1 MMAYG
6 PEQWERAKI
15 LFELGMSL
23 GEISLETEIKDRGL
37 ISKRAKKEKWVKGK
51 NQQLKS
57 DIVDFEKNNS
67 TLEDKKSTLVRELST
82 LDEFEIT
89 IIKNVVEEE
98 TRNKSLLF
106 STANLSLIR
115 KNQLLTKNKKQVIEM
130 ETHYS
135 DEGKPLKKTPI
146 VIEME
151 LSPTDLKTIDEGVD
165 KNAVTMELA
174 QRHANTTINN
184 TNANQTN
191 TKYVGFVPMSEE
203 RKKEIM
209 AQNGRN

>member
-1 MMAYG
+1 MAYS

-15 LFELGMSL
+15 LFEL
-23 GEISLETEIKDRGL
+23 EIPLSEIEEKTG
-37 ISKRAKKEKWVKGK
+37 ISKGQISKKSNKEKWGK
-51 NQQLKS
+51 ETKRKRIKA
-57 DIVDFEKNNS
+57 DIVAFEKKKE
-67 TLEDKKSTLVRELST
+67 TLEKENETLIREIST

-89 IIKNVVEEE
+89 IIQNVVEEE

-135 DEGKPLKKTPI
+135 DDGKPLKKTPI

-165 KNAVTMELA
+165 KNAVTMEIA
-174 QRHANTTINN
+174 QRHSNTTINN
-184 TNANQTN
+184 TNATQNNYSPQ
-191 TKYVGFVPMSEE
+191 
-203 RKKEIM
+203 EISQ
-209 AQNGRN
+209 AIADGLPD

>member
-1 MMAYG
+1 MAYSA
-6 PEQWERAKI
+6 EQWERAKI
-15 LFELGMSL
+15 LFEL
-23 GEISLETEIKDRGL
+23 EIPLSEIEEKTG
-37 ISKRAKKEKWVKGK
+37 ISKGQISKKSNKEKWGK
-51 NQQLKS
+51 ETKRKRIKT
-57 DIVDFEKNNS
+57 DIVAFEKKKE
-67 TLEDKKSTLVRELST
+67 TLEKENETLIREIST

-89 IIKNVVEEE
+89 IIQNVVEEE

-135 DEGKPLKKTPI
+135 DDGKPLKKTPI

-165 KNAVTMELA
+165 KNAVTMDLA

-184 TNANQTN
+184 TNASQTKTN
-191 TKYVGFVPMSEE
+191 YVGFVNMSDEKK
-203 RKKEIM
+203 RKILDE
-209 AQNGRN
+209 NGRD